1 MGHRKRHAPKRG
13 SLAYLPRGRSAHP
26 VGKIKTWPSWIGPPT
41 LLGFAGYKAGMT
53 HVVLIEDHPHSPFYG
68 QERVMAV
75 TVLDTPPL
83 FVCGMRTYES
93 TPYGLS
99 VIGESWFSDLNSD
112 LSRVFPLPKDYN
124 TSETLNKLKDSI
136 ETTTEVRAIVH
147 TQPILSGVTR
157 RKPHLF
163 EVKIGGGETIQ
174 EQFDYANS
182 ILGKETRATDILKD
196 GQIVDTS
203 SISIGKGFQG
213 PVKRW
218 GIRILQ
224 HKSRGTKRGVGAIG
238 PWKPHHMFYTVPRAG
253 QLGYHQRTDYNKRIL
268 KIGEDGDE
276 ITPPGG
282 FIRYGIIR
290 GDFLILQ
297 GSITGHRKN
306 LIKMRYGLRAP
317 LNTPSEAPTLSYI
330 RR

>member
-1 MGHRKRHAPKRG
+1 
-13 SLAYLPRGRSAHP
+13 LPRGRSAHP
-26 VGKIKTWPSWIGPPT
+26 VGKIKTWPSWTGSPT

-75 TVLDTPPL
+75 TVIDTPPI

-99 VIGESWFSDLNSD
+99 VIAESWSSDLNSD

-124 TSETLNKLKDSI
+124 TSETLNKVKESI
-136 ETTTEVRAIVH
+136 EKASEIRAIVH

-163 EVKIGGGETIQ
+163 EMKIGGGENIQ
-174 EQFDYANS
+174 EQLDYANS
-182 ILGKETRATDILKD
+182 ILGKEIRASEILKD
-196 GQIVDTS
+196 GQFVDTS

-290 GDFLILQ
+290 GDYIIMQ

-306 LIKMRYGLRAP
+306 LIKMRYALRAP
-317 LNTPSEAPTLSYI
+317 LNAPSEAPTLSYI

>member
-53 HVVLIEDHPHSPFYG
+53 HVVLIEDYPHSPFYG

-174 EQFDYANS
+174 EQFDYANA
-182 ILGKETRATDILKD
+182 ILGKETRVTDILKG

-290 GDFLILQ
+290 GDYMILQ

-306 LIKMRYGLRAP
+306 LIKMRYALRAP

>member
-53 HVVLIEDHPHSPFYG
+53 HAVLVEDHPHSPFYG

-75 TVLDTPPL
+75 TVLDIPPL

-174 EQFDYANS
+174 EQFDYVNS

-290 GDFLILQ
+290 GDYMILQ

-306 LIKMRYGLRAP
+306 LIKMRYALRAP